1 MIQQIQVLEQHA
13 EKRATAELLQKW
25 LRHIPAGARARE
37 KLNLEGDNA
46 RGAPLLS
53 LMKDTPGAVGQTFVL
68 RIPWDPFYEI
78 AHERLNYPVL
88 AQIEGF
94 RKAVLREYGEDI
106 GDDDK
111 KGADEAVEM
120 AGAMAGY

>member
-1 MIQQIQVLEQHA
+1 MILEKIQVLERHA
-13 EKRATAELLQKW
+13 GKRAT
-25 LRHIPAGARARE
+25 
-37 KLNLEGDNA
+37 GDDA
-46 RGAPLLS
+46 RGATLLS
-53 LMKDTPGAVGQTFVL
+53 LMKDTPGAVGQTGADLEFLYLILEKVPDTTNLLENFAFVL

-94 RKAVLREYGEDI
+94 RKAVLREYGEAI
-106 GDDDK
+106 GDD
-111 KGADEAVEM
+111 V